1 MTQLSVSRLV
11 ELNNSIRD
19 RLEDVE
25 LFVELNDDESL
36 YDELKRLI
44 FEKKSQQGMSYQQ
57 IAFNLPYA
65 VAYLMVL
72 HGILHYDEGNYWQG
86 LLDLDQ
92 NQRTIWGNAFR
103 QVLEEKELP
112 TFDELA
118 AQGLTIVTPVL
129 MHGGI
134 PRSCLNDYFGSFLQR
149 YLRMGQRRNL
159 SVRDF
164 REIWLEQ
171 ELQQVAK
178 PVKRF
183 ISEGG
188 AFALAWI
195 KQSVEMAHQVNV
207 FKRRYPNKEKLDD
220 RIIRTSNMP
229 IGVTQAYW
237 DFVRRTRGGEQGEV
251 LVSPLIQL
259 IGEELRIDLPSQ
271 TLDLAHGSDISWRIE
286 RGSTTNTVRTFV
298 EYRGRYVETNS
309 EVYFGLYVED
319 LFGLKITLIQ
329 GTRVVRQWHYTQTG
343 FVFRQHQN
351 GATLYNRS
359 QTLPNTAVVLATP
372 HPVQIDDVIASPMY
386 DDSNVALYA
395 VDVPN
400 AKSVVVGD
408 VTYQIHENE
417 DDLLPV
423 LRGDHQLP
431 FVQPTGAMSVYSQ
444 LPNVIIPL
452 SRNAHPDEQKASWRI
467 QIIDITDSGAQ
478 THVYPKMPIT
488 HDRVAS
494 AVTIEDG
501 KILIAL
507 HRLIPAHTPGAY
519 RIELYGKRGRTP
531 LSFVYVPNLQV
542 VAANYVQHPS
552 INRGAAPQIVTLRNI
567 PAGWQAT
574 NPKLMRDDVQHV
586 DAMQNE
592 ADVAVEFDPMHET
605 GELVL
610 VHDSGRKLTVEL
622 IFPRLEVHLLQRDGR
637 LIARDTS
644 LLKDM
649 NWYREH
655 KPVIEVVLMPP
666 SAPMPAQLS
675 IESSV
680 YLDHGDAAQQIAV
693 KFDSSRRWFR
703 IDTDAAYDTIQHAI
717 GANAQIAL
725 HIKDGERASN
735 ISVLTIQRLVSLQD
749 ASVQLAEME
758 MGYRMSFVWSAPT
771 SPSNWRVVAWSLS
784 KPWSV
789 PVSFVVPGGT
799 LRFQQI
805 IPRTTLVAGDTY
817 LVGIMSVVKETD
829 QPPMLPPDGQGLLSM
844 HVPGVAGITQPSE
857 MVAKLFGDAPQNMR
871 YMEQIAHYLN
881 QHDNRDIT
889 VQVLERSLL
898 RIHQVLMQAQ
908 RTDVFESY
916 WSEFESSIRPGMANL
931 CTHHKAEALVAMMR
945 VLNRVQVLSSFS
957 MFVYERIILAVSR
970 KLFDVLVK
978 YEIRGALVES
988 HVVACL
994 GSLSANRQTFFREY
1008 GVSIEEGI
1016 DGVFVEVGDTDGQ
1029 QWHGIPQHL
1038 VSNEWRNVFQ
1048 AYRPIQYED
1057 ALIATGVTV
1066 VRQSPFDEVKNAKDS
1081 VISTAREALFP
1092 SVMIWVLSLAIQRR
1106 RDLRGAIA
1114 LSGWWFHRQM
1124 RVYELLNNYRV
1135 DRGGLREYIEIG
1147 MFRN

>member
-1 MTQLSVSRLV
+1 MTQPAVSRLV

-36 YDELKRLI
+36 YEELKHII
-44 FEKKSQQGMSYQQ
+44 FEKHQQGMSYQQ
-57 IAFNLPYA
+57 IAFNQPYA

-72 HGILHYDEGNYWQG
+72 HGIFHYDEGNYWQG

-92 NQRTIWGNAFR
+92 NQRTSWGNAFR

-195 KQSVEMAHQVNV
+195 KQSVEMAHQANV
-207 FKRRYPNKEKLDD
+207 FKRRYPTREQLDD
-220 RIIRTSNMP
+220 RVIRTSNMP

-259 IGEELRIDLPSQ
+259 FGQELRIDLPSQ

-286 RGSTTNTVRTFV
+286 RSGQTDIVRTFI

-309 EVYFGLYVED
+309 EVYFGLYIED
-319 LFGLKITLIQ
+319 LFGLKITLVQ
-329 GTRVVRQWHYTQTG
+329 GTRVVRQWQYAQPG

-351 GATLYNRS
+351 GETLYNRW

-372 HPVQIDDVIASPMY
+372 HPVQIDGVVASPMY

-400 AKSVVVGD
+400 VQSVSVGD
-408 VTYQIHENE
+408 VAYQIHENE
-417 DDLLPV
+417 DDLLP
-423 LRGDHQLP
+423 LLQGDQQLP
-431 FVQPTGAMSVYSQ
+431 FLQPIGAMAVYSQ
-444 LPNVIIPL
+444 LPKVIIPL
-452 SRNAHPDEQKASWRI
+452 SRNSQPDEQKATWRI

-478 THVYPKMPIT
+478 THVYSKMSIT
-488 HDRVAS
+488 HDRVVS
-494 AVTIEDG
+494 AVSIEEG
-501 KILIAL
+501 KIHIAL

-542 VAANYVQHPS
+542 VTANYIQHPS

-567 PAGWQAT
+567 PDGWKAI
-574 NPKLMRDDVQHV
+574 NPKLAQDANAMRS
-586 DAMQNE
+586 
-592 ADVAVEFDPMHET
+592 ADEIIVEFDPMHEI

-610 VHDSGRKLTVEL
+610 DHGAGRKLTIEL

-649 NWYREH
+649 NWYLEN
-655 KPVIEVVLMPP
+655 KPVIEVVMMPP
-666 SAPMPAQLS
+666 SAPMSAQLS

-680 YLDHGDAAQQIAV
+680 YLDHGDAAQQIVV

-735 ISVLTIQRLVSLQD
+735 ISMLTIQRLVSLQD

-758 MGYRMSFVWSAPT
+758 MGYRMSFVWSAPNA
-771 SPSNWRVVAWSLS
+771 PSNWRVVAWSLS
-784 KPWSV
+784 KPWNAPVYFAV
-789 PVSFVVPGGT
+789 PSDT

-805 IPRTTLVAGDTY
+805 ITRNVLVAGDTY
-817 LVGIMSVVKETD
+817 LVGIMSVIKETD
-829 QPPMLPPDGQGLLSM
+829 QPPMLPPDGQGLLTM
-844 HVPGVAGITQPSE
+844 RVPGIDKATQPSE
-857 MVAKLFGDAPQNMR
+857 MVSQLFGDASQNMR

-881 QHDNRDIT
+881 QYDNRDIT

-908 RTDVFESY
+908 RNNLLDAY
-916 WSEFESSIRPGMANL
+916 WQEFDDSIRPGMANL

-945 VLNRVQVLSSFS
+945 VLNRVQVLSSYS
-957 MFVYERIILAVSR
+957 VFVYERIILSVSR

-988 HVVACL
+988 HVVAYL

-1008 GVSIEEGI
+1008 GVSVEEGI
-1016 DGVFVEVGDTDGQ
+1016 DGVFVEIGDTDGQ
-1029 QWHGIPQHL
+1029 HWHGISQHL
-1038 VSNEWRNVFQ
+1038 VSNEWRGVFQ
-1048 AYRPIQYED
+1048 AYQPIQYED

-1066 VRQSPFDEVKNAKDS
+1066 VRQSPFDEVKKAKDG

-1106 RDLRGAIA
+1106 RDLRGAGA